1 MVGIPQHGN
10 LFQQNEDMKKKW
22 KNILALF
29 ERLAC
34 SDKLVG
40 GWPTPLKNMKV
51 NWDYYSQYMKK
62 IKISQTTNQQ
72 KNIGA

>member
-1 MVGIPQHGN
+1 MENMVIYIQHGNKFHKFHIQHGN
-10 LFQQNEDMKKKW
+10 LFQQNEDMKK
-22 KNILALF
+22 NILAFF

-40 GWPTPLKNMKV
+40 GIPAPLKNMKV

-62 IKISQTTNQQ
+62 
-72 KNIGA
+72 